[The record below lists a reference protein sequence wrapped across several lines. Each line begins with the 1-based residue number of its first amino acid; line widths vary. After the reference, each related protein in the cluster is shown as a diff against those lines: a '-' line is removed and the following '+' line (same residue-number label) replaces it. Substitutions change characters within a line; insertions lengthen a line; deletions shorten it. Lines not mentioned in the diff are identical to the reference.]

1 MTISR
6 TLLMTGNEKAT
17 FLRSSS
23 LIVMSPAAMSPSPT
37 SSVSNSLSR
46 DTGVN
51 GTVNGRAPSAK
62 VLLTHPSKSCAPLAA
77 VP

>member
-1 MTISR
+1 
-6 TLLMTGNEKAT
+6 MTGAEKAT
-17 FLRSSS
+17 FLRRSSVT
-23 LIVMSPAAMSPSPT
+23 VMSPAAMSPSPA

-62 VLLTHPSKSCAPLAA
+62 VLLIQCSKSCAPLAA